1 MDLTTKTIFYCYP
14 EYEQTIEQ
22 IEKLILYKAISSHAN
37 SYKTQEQI
45 SKVIKLC
52 SAVELLK
59 QLKLTVEE
67 ILQGLSVTEQ
77 ELVKIR
83 YFNKPKGAV
92 TDYYTRTYYRNQ
104 IRLQKKLQSLLGG
117 YGIDENWF
125 ENNCKDIH
133 FLRERYNQLFN
144 QKQQR
149 RQKLDQINQRCEQLN
164 ASKVA

>member
-14 EYEQTIEQ
+14 EYEQMIEQ

-83 YFNKPKGAV
+83 YFN
-92 TDYYTRTYYRNQ
+92 DRTQSETASILGTSQVQVSRNE
-104 IRLQKKLQSLLGG
+104 KKILSKLKI
-117 YGIDENWF
+117 GI
-125 ENNCKDIH
+125 
-133 FLRERYNQLFN
+133 
-144 QKQQR
+144 
-149 RQKLDQINQRCEQLN
+149 
-164 ASKVA
+164 SS

>member
-45 SKVIKLC
+45 QKVIKLC
-52 SAVELLK
+52 SAVQLLK

-83 YFNKPKGAV
+83 YFNKPKGKVA
-92 TDYYTRTYYRNQ
+92 DYYTRTYYRNQ
-104 IRLQKKLQSLLGG
+104 LRLEKKLQILLGG

-125 ENNCKDIH
+125 EKNCKGIH
-133 FLRERYNQLFN
+133 FLCERYNQILKQKKQREQKLQLIN
-144 QKQQR
+144 QK
-149 RQKLDQINQRCEQLN
+149 CEQLN
-164 ASKVA
+164 ASRVA